1 MGVIVRFPSGLFFT
15 VFIVP
20 FVPVDV
26 YLDRPHAPPLLD
38 GIGESLQV
46 VHRRVFFYDCHAFA
60 KGTATMTDTLF
71 TILVCIF
78 HVLFLHRP
86 AGHLLH
92 QVPLRSIVFLKGFSF
107 HER

>member
-15 VFIVP
+15 VFIMP
-20 FVPVDV
+20 LVPVDV
-26 YLDRPHAPPLLD
+26 YLDCSYAPPLLN
-38 GIGESLQV
+38 GIGEFHQV
-46 VHRRVFFYDCHAFA
+46 VHRRVFFYDYHSFA
-60 KGTATMTDTLF
+60 KGAATMTDTLF

-92 QVPLRSIVFLKGFSF
+92 NGFFRNIVFLKSF
-107 HER
+107 PVHDR